1 MLYCRADNAAAN
13 DDIPMFHNLSSLK
26 FYGLLWRE
34 CYAWDAVRLLLCCVP
49 KLQTLAF
56 ESIDHPMFGS
66 LVLTSY
72 LEEPLDIPEC
82 LSSHLMTSH
91 YKGFSGNEVK
101 MELVRQILKAARV
114 LKIIKIMAE
123 SHLSS
128 KAKLCIHKELMK
140 FSRSSRACQIAFD

>member
-1 MLYCRADNAAAN
+1 MLCLGCSATLA
-13 DDIPMFHNLSSLK
+13 
-26 FYGLLWRE
+26 
-34 CYAWDAVRLLLCCVP
+34 LLCS
-49 KLQTLAF
+49 KTLTF

-128 KAKLCIHKELMK
+128 KAKLCIRKELMK

>member
-1 MLYCRADNAAAN
+1 MTEICDCYIVVQIMLL
-13 DDIPMFHNLSSLK
+13 PMMIFPCFIICLSWSSMVC
-26 FYGLLWRE
+26 FGVTRE

-82 LSSHLMTSH
+82 LSSHLITCH
-91 YKGFSGNEVK
+91 YKG
-101 MELVRQILKAARV
+101 LVRQILKAERV